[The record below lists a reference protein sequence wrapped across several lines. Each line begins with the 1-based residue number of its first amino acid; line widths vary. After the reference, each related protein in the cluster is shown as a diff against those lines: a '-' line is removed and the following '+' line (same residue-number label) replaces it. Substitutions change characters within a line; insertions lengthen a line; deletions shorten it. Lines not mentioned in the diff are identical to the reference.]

1 MILDEDKGLRD
12 RLFSLKQQHR
22 SLDEAIVDMTSG
34 VSFDQIK
41 MQRLKKEKLQL
52 KDAITRIEDELYP
65 DIIA

>member
-1 MILDEDKGLRD
+1 MILDDDKGLRD
-12 RLFSLKQQHR
+12 RLLALKIEHR
-22 SLDEAIVDMTSG
+22 SLDEAIIDLTSAR
-34 VSFDQIK
+34 SADQIK